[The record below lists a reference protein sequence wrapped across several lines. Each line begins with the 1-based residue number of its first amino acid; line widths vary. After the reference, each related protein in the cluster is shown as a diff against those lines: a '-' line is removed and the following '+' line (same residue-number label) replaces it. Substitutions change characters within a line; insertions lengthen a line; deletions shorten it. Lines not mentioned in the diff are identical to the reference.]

1 MIHFVGHIVDPFWIT
16 KTFADFRHSF
26 QNIFL
31 LVRPYTPKRI
41 CAISLIGID
50 NIIVEKWLQTMSD
63 LKYDSDFSY
72 SILQGE
78 AVFMI
83 FETAD
88 NNLMMWILITEST
101 DPARLSVVCVQT
113 TSCYHKVNCLGK
125 WHHYFMVVTCVLEW
139 ILCLGLLFVCWC
151 DFLGRDLLPWVILFG
166 YMVTWR
172 MTSSLYGGHV
182 NLGMIFFRLG
192 WNFCLGVILFVL
204 VSFYTLVRSTESW
217 YDFLRLDWNFRLSVI
232 LFDLALFHILVRS
245 TESWYDFLRFGRL
258 FRLSVILS
266 DLVSFHVLVRITESW
281 CDLCFG
287 WRYFLYVSFYSC
299 M

>member
-101 DPARLSVVCVQT
+101 DPARLSMVCVQT

-182 NLGMIFFRLG
+182 NLGMIFSVL
-192 WNFCLGVILFVL
+192 VETFVL
-204 VSFYTLVRSTESW
+204 VWFCLSWCHFIPWCDQLNLGMIFFVLTEI
-217 YDFLRLDWNFRLSVI
+217 F
-232 LFDLALFHILVRS
+232 
-245 TESWYDFLRFGRL
+245 
-258 FRLSVILS
+258 
-266 DLVSFHVLVRITESW
+266 VLVWSCLIWRCFISW
-281 CDLCFG
+281 CDQLNLGMIFFVLVD
-287 WRYFLYVSFYSC
+287 YFVLVWFC
-299 M
+299 LI